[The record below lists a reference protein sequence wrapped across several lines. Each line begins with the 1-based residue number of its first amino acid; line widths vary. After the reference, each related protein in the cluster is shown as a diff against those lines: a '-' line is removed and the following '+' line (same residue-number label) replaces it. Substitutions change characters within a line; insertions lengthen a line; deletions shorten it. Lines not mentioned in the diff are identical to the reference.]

1 MDTDWEFREALRRE
15 ETDVEAE
22 EVACI
27 LVGGGG
33 LRLEGYGG
41 VLGRDSYWLCI
52 LIWRGEFYGGEEGKF
67 FRETRIFNGLL
78 MA

>member
-1 MDTDWEFREALRRE
+1 MALLRSSSCLSFVPGWRVDTDWEFREALRRE

-41 VLGRDSYWLCI
+41 VLGR
-52 LIWRGEFYGGEEGKF
+52 E
-67 FRETRIFNGLL
+67 
-78 MA
+78 

>member
-1 MDTDWEFREALRRE
+1 MDTDWEFREALCRE

-41 VLGRDSYWLCI
+41 VLGR
-52 LIWRGEFYGGEEGKF
+52 E
-67 FRETRIFNGLL
+67 
-78 MA
+78 